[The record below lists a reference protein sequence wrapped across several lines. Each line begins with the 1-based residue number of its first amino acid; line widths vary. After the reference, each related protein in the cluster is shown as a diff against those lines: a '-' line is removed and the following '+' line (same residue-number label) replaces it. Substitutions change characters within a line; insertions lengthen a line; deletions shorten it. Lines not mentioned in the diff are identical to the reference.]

1 MDGIILKRATHAT
14 FAIVLATILFT
25 TSLTAQD
32 IRKYDP
38 FSGFHFGYTA
48 SVGVTR
54 PCDVLPITGN
64 YPSPE
69 GLPGCSYLAGI
80 EASYHFSDFF
90 GISVGLEYGDTWR
103 QKVRIQYP
111 LRGQKYVFSDHY
123 SSLYFPVKFEMHLP
137 VGDRFHLFSDLGV
150 RLGTVGFFVE
160 MGHLHGQHF
169 DNAEQ
174 GLVRTDETGNE
185 EDMVFRMAYDLL
197 PNTVTA
203 DLLFDFGFY
212 YRLPYDDLLR
222 FAVGANVGLVRF
234 AQGWYHFPNEE
245 AAGTVSSTNTH
256 FDIQVAYIHNFKKAK
271 EKLYQKPRWDT
282 DLPRHE
288 LMLSFSDPYP
298 LYMFLGGLST
308 NALPTLSL
316 SYHYRVAKWCWIG
329 GSFGHTHLWSNTMS
343 GINDEH
349 FNLLADLRFSYL
361 NKKHVTLYSGLGLG
375 IGFMVGHPYKQI
387 DLVTYEEHVPH
398 YHYSTFQLT
407 AIGMRAG
414 SKHWFGTAE
423 LGFGARGFA
432 TLGTGYAF

>member
-1 MDGIILKRATHAT
+1 MNCAKLRRARHAA

-25 TSLTAQD
+25 TSLSAQD
-32 IRKYDP
+32 IRRYAP
-38 FSGFHFGYTA
+38 FRGFHFGYTA

-54 PCDVLPITGN
+54 PCDVFPNIGD

-69 GLPGCSYLAGI
+69 GLPGCGYLAGI
-80 EASYHFSDFF
+80 EASYHFADFF
-90 GISVGLEYGDTWR
+90 GVSVGLEYGDTWR
-103 QKVRIQYP
+103 QKARIQYP
-111 LRGQKYVFSDHY
+111 LGGQKFVFSDHY

-150 RLGTVGFFVE
+150 RLGTVGFFIE
-160 MGHLHGQHF
+160 MGRLYGQHF
-169 DNAEQ
+169 ENAEQ
-174 GLVRTDETGNE
+174 ALVRTDEAGNG
-185 EDMVFRMAYDLL
+185 EDMVFSMAYDLL
-197 PNTVTA
+197 PNSVTA

-234 AQGWYHFPNEE
+234 SQGWYYFPDEE
-245 AAGTVSSTNTH
+245 AAGTVSTTNTH
-256 FDIQVAYIHNFKKAK
+256 FDIQVAYIHNFKKTK

-288 LMLSFSDPYP
+288 LMLSLSDPSP
-298 LYMFLGGLST
+298 LSILFSGLSKS
-308 NALPTLSL
+308 ALPTLSL

-329 GSFGHTHLWSNTMS
+329 GSLGHTHLGSHTMPER
-343 GINDEH
+343 NDEH
-349 FNLLADLRFSYL
+349 FNLLAELRFSYL
-361 NKKHVTLYSGLGLG
+361 NRKHVTLYSGLGLG

-387 DLVTYEEHVPH
+387 DLATYEERVPH
-398 YHYSTFQLT
+398 YHYSSLQLT
-407 AIGMRAG
+407 AIGVRAG

-432 TLGTGYAF
+432 TLGVGYAF

>member
-1 MDGIILKRATHAT
+1 MNCAKLRRARHAA
-14 FAIVLATILFT
+14 FAILLATILFPT
-25 TSLTAQD
+25 PLSAQD
-32 IRKYDP
+32 IRRYDP
-38 FSGFHFGYTA
+38 FRGFHFGYTA

-54 PCDVLPITGN
+54 PCDVFPNIGD

-69 GLPGCSYLAGI
+69 GLPGCGYLAGI
-80 EASYHFSDFF
+80 EASYHFADFF
-90 GISVGLEYGDTWR
+90 GVSVGLEYGDTWR

-111 LRGQKYVFSDHY
+111 LGGQKFVFSDHY

-150 RLGTVGFFVE
+150 RLGTVGFFIE
-160 MGHLHGQHF
+160 MGRLYGQHF
-169 DNAEQ
+169 ENAEQ
-174 GLVRTDETGNE
+174 ALVRTDEAGNG
-185 EDMVFRMAYDLL
+185 EDMVFSMAYNLL
-197 PNTVTA
+197 PNSVTA

-234 AQGWYHFPNEE
+234 SQGWYYFPDEE
-245 AAGTVSSTNTH
+245 AAGTVSTTNTH
-256 FDIQVAYIHNFKKAK
+256 FDIQVAYIHNFKKTK

-288 LMLSFSDPYP
+288 LMLSLSDPSH
-298 LYMFLGGLST
+298 LSILFSGLSKS
-308 NALPTLSL
+308 ALPTLSL

-329 GSFGHTHLWSNTMS
+329 GSFSHTHFWSNTMS

-361 NKKHVTLYSGLGLG
+361 NRKHVTLYSGFGLG

-387 DLVTYEEHVPH
+387 DLATYEERVPH
-398 YHYSTFQLT
+398 YHYSSLQLT
-407 AIGMRAG
+407 AIGVSAG
-414 SKHWFGTAE
+414 AEHWFGTAE

-432 TLGTGYAF
+432 TLGVGYAF

>member
-1 MDGIILKRATHAT
+1 MNCAKLRRARHAA
-14 FAIVLATILFT
+14 FAILLATILFPT
-25 TSLTAQD
+25 PLSAQD
-32 IRKYDP
+32 IRRYDP
-38 FSGFHFGYTA
+38 FRGFHFGYTA

-54 PCDVLPITGN
+54 PCDVFPNIGD

-69 GLPGCSYLAGI
+69 GLPGFGYLAGI
-80 EASYHFSDFF
+80 EASYLFADFF
-90 GISVGLEYGDTWR
+90 GVSVGLEYGDTWR

-111 LRGQKYVFSDHY
+111 LGGQKFVFSDHY

-150 RLGTVGFFVE
+150 RLGTVGFFIE
-160 MGHLHGQHF
+160 MGRLYGQHF
-169 DNAEQ
+169 ENAEQ
-174 GLVRTDETGNE
+174 ALVRTDEAGNG
-185 EDMVFRMAYDLL
+185 EDMVFSMAYDLL
-197 PNTVTA
+197 PNSVTA

-212 YRLPYDDLLR
+212 YRLPYDDLLQ

-234 AQGWYHFPNEE
+234 SQGWYYFPDEE
-245 AAGTVSSTNTH
+245 AAGTVSTTNTH
-256 FDIQVAYIHNFKKAK
+256 FDIQVAYIHNFKKTK

-288 LMLSFSDPYP
+288 LMLSLSDPSP
-298 LYMFLGGLST
+298 LSILFSGLSKS
-308 NALPTLSL
+308 ALPTLSL

-329 GSFGHTHLWSNTMS
+329 GSFSHTHFWSNTMS

-361 NKKHVTLYSGLGLG
+361 NRKHVTLYSGFGLG

-387 DLVTYEEHVPH
+387 DLATYEERVPH
-398 YHYSTFQLT
+398 YHYSSLQLT
-407 AIGMRAG
+407 AIGVSAG
-414 SKHWFGTAE
+414 AEHWFGTAE

-432 TLGTGYAF
+432 TLGVGYAF